1 MGSPLAVGKKPELV
15 IQKRPDAVPNMM
27 DKKRMIRKF
36 RCVGSSFGR
45 SRSTTIF
52 FFFAMI
58 ENVKKTAAKCGEGA
72 KKRGALGVPVEEGGG
87 G

>member
-1 MGSPLAVGKKPELV
+1 MVEQARLVNMGSPFAVGKKPEFV

-27 DKKRMIRKF
+27 DRKRMMRKF

-52 FFFAMI
+52 FFFAMASPPHI
-58 ENVKKTAAKCGEGA
+58 SCSLLLDQTKKA
-72 KKRGALGVPVEEGGG
+72 
-87 G
+87 